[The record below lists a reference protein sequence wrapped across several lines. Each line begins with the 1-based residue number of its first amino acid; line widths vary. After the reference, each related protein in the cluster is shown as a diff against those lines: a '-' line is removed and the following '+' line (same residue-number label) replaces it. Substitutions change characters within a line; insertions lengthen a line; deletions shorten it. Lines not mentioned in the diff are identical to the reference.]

1 VTTPPASAQLALR
14 RLLWLDALA
23 GLGVGAAMLALTL
36 AGVLAPLLGLTT
48 RLLLVTAAANLAYG
62 SYACSLAV
70 RARAPRRAAVA
81 ALIAANLTWTGVC
94 VVLAASVA
102 GPGRWLGAGYLLG
115 EGVVVGALALVERRA
130 LARARLTP

>member
-1 VTTPPASAQLALR
+1 MTIPPASAQLALR

-70 RARAPRRAAVA
+70 RARAPRRAVA